1 MKKIKVNIEEQVVET
16 FDEYKNLIDTLVK
29 NEQLGEFRLNSK
41 YYEISRNSWII
52 DKYIARDGVV
62 EEEYAPNTKSA
73 YEYAI
78 KNKFAI
84 SIPVRMID
92 DGSLVCFAHKSLNKV
107 INTASGYTNNMS
119 LAELKN
125 LDLNAD
131 GEKILTLEEA
141 LNCICNRTPII
152 IDIKNDGMIGKI
164 EDSIITIIDNYIK
177 DNKAFGNVAVMS
189 CNPYCLEYM
198 LQNYP
203 YVPRILKS
211 GKYPY
216 KMYGSIPTKK
226 LTKLKLY
233 KITAADFISYSHEDL
248 PFRAIK
254 KCKPAGV
261 IAHTI
266 TNQNQYL
273 KVAPHCDNI
282 IFSGFK
288 PYI

>member
-1 MKKIKVNIEEQVVET
+1 MSKNKVNIEEQVIET
-16 FDEYKNLIDTLVK
+16 FDEYKNLIDLLVK
-29 NEQLGEFRLNSK
+29 HEQLKEFRINPK

-52 DKYIARDGVV
+52 DKYIARDGVIA
-62 EEEYAPNTKSA
+62 EEFCPNTKSA

-107 INTASGYTNNMS
+107 ISTASGYVNNMT
-119 LAELKN
+119 LKELKN
-125 LDLNAD
+125 FDLNAN
-131 GEKILTLEEA
+131 GEKILTLDET
-141 LNCICNRTPII
+141 LDCIGNKTPII

-164 EDSIITIIDNYIK
+164 EDNIISIIDNYIK
-177 DNKAFGNVAVMS
+177 EHKAYGNVAVMS
-189 CNPYCLEYM
+189 CNPYSLEYM

-233 KITAADFISYSHEDL
+233 KITNADFICYSHEDL
-248 PFRAIK
+248 PYRAIK
-254 KCKPAGV
+254 KHKPAGV

>member
-1 MKKIKVNIEEQVVET
+1 MKKNKINIDEQVVET
-16 FDEYKNLIDTLVK
+16 FDEYKNLLDTLVK
-29 NEQLGEFRLNSK
+29 NEQLRDFRVSPK
-41 YYEISRNSWII
+41 YYELSKNSWII
-52 DKYIARDGVV
+52 EKYIARDGVA
-62 EEEYAPNTKSA
+62 EEEFSPNTLSA
-73 YEYAI
+73 YKNAI

-84 SIPVRMID
+84 LIPVRMID
-92 DGSLVCFAHKSLNKV
+92 DGSLVCFAHKSINKV
-107 INTASGYTNNMS
+107 ISTASGYANNMTLS
-119 LAELKN
+119 ELKN
-125 LDLNAD
+125 LDINAD
-131 GEKILTLEEA
+131 GEKILTLDEA
-141 LNCICNRTPII
+141 LDCIANKAPVI

-164 EDSIITIIDNYIK
+164 EDIIISIIDNYIK
-177 DNKAFGNVAVMS
+177 EHKCYGNIAVMS
-189 CNPYCLEYM
+189 CNPYSLEYM
-198 LQNYP
+198 LHNYP

-233 KITAADFISYSHEDL
+233 KITAADFICYSYEDL
-248 PFRAIK
+248 PYRAIK
-254 KCKPAGV
+254 KHKPAGV